1 MKTLGEKI
9 KHLIDN
15 ETKTKN
21 YLIDYNRELKEEIE
35 RLKNICKRNNI
46 GFKRTAKKK

>member
-15 ETKTKN
+15 EIESKN
-21 YLIDYNRELKEEIE
+21 YLIDYNEELKEEIE
-35 RLKNICKRNNI
+35 RLKNICRKNNI